1 MKLYNIDN
9 TGKFFEKLAA
19 CQGEV
24 EFVDEKSGC
33 RISLPK
39 QGIQE
44 ILPPLSLIHGGI
56 KQIELLFHDHRDFD
70 NIFRWVINK
79 GGISA

>member
-9 TGKFFEKLAA
+9 TGKFFEKLAS
-19 CQGEV
+19 CRGEV

-33 RISLPK
+33 RTSLPK
-39 QGIQE
+39 QGLQE
-44 ILPPLSLIHGGI
+44 ILSPLSLVCGPID
-56 KQIELLFHDHRDFD
+56 QIELIFHDHQDFD
-70 NIFRWVINK
+70 SIFRWIINK

>member
-24 EFVDEKSGC
+24 EFVDQNNGC
-33 RISLPK
+33 RTFLPK

-44 ILPPLSLIHGGI
+44 ILSPLSLVHGRI
-56 KQIELLFHDHRDFD
+56 NQIELLFHDHRDFD
-70 NIFRWVINK
+70 NIFRWAINK